1 MIELVQKD
9 ILKAHEELSQIMEDI
24 EEDEEVKQSE
34 VFKQAIEYMTS
45 NGL

>member
-1 MIELVQKD
+1 MIELVKKD